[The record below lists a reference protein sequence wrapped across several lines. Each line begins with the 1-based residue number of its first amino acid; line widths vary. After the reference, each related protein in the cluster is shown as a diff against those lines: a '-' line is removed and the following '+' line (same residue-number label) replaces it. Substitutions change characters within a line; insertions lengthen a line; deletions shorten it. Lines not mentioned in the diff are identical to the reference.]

1 MLLNKKIL
9 INNNTKI
16 ITEQKSENTFLG
28 KKKKINFDVFKNVH
42 KKPLFQ
48 TYHINNIPLNNLRED
63 NNINSSESTSSNKE
77 IDKLKP
83 KKVKLFDTFKYFYMD
98 NYPNQKL
105 DRGRW
110 SYDEHIKFIKAFVY
124 LGKNY
129 SLIQRYISSR
139 NVRQIISHAQ
149 KFFKRLKQI
158 KNNEYDFSSDKI
170 KNLTDIFNII
180 EKNNKTNMNNE
191 EYFIHTLIT
200 LFPKKSKNDLFV
212 INKNNIDNKIYKNE
226 EINKEDKEDKTYLH
240 LIAQNQNK
248 LYSEEIDIN
257 NIIERNI
264 ENIEQKKVII
274 SQEQENYFDF
284 NYIDNITINNFNKS
298 NLFLSDLDLIFPGDI
313 SSKNDYIYYINRKSP
328 NFNFITDEYNNSF

>member
-1 MLLNKKIL
+1 MMNILNLL
-9 INNNTKI
+9 
-16 ITEQKSENTFLG
+16 
-28 KKKKINFDVFKNVH
+28 
-42 KKPLFQ
+42 
-48 TYHINNIPLNNLRED
+48 
-63 NNINSSESTSSNKE
+63 
-77 IDKLKP
+77 
-83 KKVKLFDTFKYFYMD
+83 KLFVYF
-98 NYPNQKL
+98 
-105 DRGRW
+105 
-110 SYDEHIKFIKAFVY
+110 
-124 LGKNY
+124 GKNY

-139 NVRQIISHAQ
+139 NVKQIISHAQ

-180 EKNNKTNMNNE
+180 ERNNKTNMNNE
-191 EYFIHTLIT
+191 EYIIHTLIT

-240 LIAQNQNK
+240 LIAQNQK
-248 LYSEEIDIN
+248 ELYSEEIDIN

-274 SQEQENYFDF
+274 SQEQDNYFDF

-313 SSKNDYIYYINRKSP
+313 SSKNDNIYYINRKSP
-328 NFNFITDEYNNSF
+328 YFNFRTDEYNNSF